1 MKKVTI
7 IGAGN
12 VGATAAMNIARMGIC
27 DTVVLLDIKEGVAEG
42 KAMDI
47 MQTLS
52 IFGVPTNVIGVTN
65 DYSATKKSD
74 IYVITSGVPRKPGMT
89 REELVGV
96 NSKVV
101 TSVMDGIT
109 KYCYDHF
116 DEWNEGYPV
125 TPKFVIVSNPMDT
138 MCMCVL
144 KYLQNK
150 YPSYRETFYDQII
163 GMGGLLD
170 SNRFKYF
177 IKKGLEKHFNKDNA
191 DLFGNKNCNININDI
206 YGYVVGGHGDTTMIP
221 VYEDARWL
229 SYPIKDLLD
238 FEELNEIIENTMKG
252 GATLTKLLGT
262 SAWEAPAAGI
272 AITVKAILNNEHKV
286 IPCSSYGAP
295 YKCFIGQMCTISAS
309 GIEDIDYRCETISR
323 VQKKLFESA
332 EAIIKVNEAL
342 S

>member
-1 MKKVTI
+1 MKKVSI

-27 DTVVLLDIKEGVAEG
+27 DEVVLLDIKEGVAEG

-52 IFGVPTNVIGVTN
+52 IFGIPTTVTGVTS
-65 DYSATKKSD
+65 DYSKTENSD

-109 KYCYDHF
+109 KYCYSYYSNVKF
-116 DEWNEGYPV
+116 
-125 TPKFVIVSNPMDT
+125 PKFVVVSNPMDT

-144 KYLQNK
+144 KYLQEK
-150 YPSYRETFYDQII
+150 YPASRETFYDQII

-170 SNRFKYF
+170 TNRFKYF
-177 IKKGLEKHFNKDNA
+177 IKKGLEKHFNKDGIS
-191 DLFGNKNCNININDI
+191 LFVANINDI
-206 YGYVVGGHGDTTMIP
+206 QGYVVGGHGDTTMIP

-229 SYPIKDLLD
+229 SYPITDI
-238 FEELNEIIENTMKG
+238 FNEEELNEVVENTMKG

-262 SAWEAPAAGI
+262 SAWEAPSAGI

-286 IPCSSYGAP
+286 IPCSSYGHP
-295 YKCFIGQMCTISAS
+295 YQCFIGQLCTLGEK
-309 GIEDIDYRCETISR
+309 GIENIDWRCETIER
-323 VQKKLFESA
+323 VANKLFESA
-332 EAIIKVNEAL
+332 KSINKVNKAL
-342 S
+342 

>member
-1 MKKVTI
+1 MKVTI

-65 DYSATKKSD
+65 DYSATKESD
-74 IYVITSGVPRKPGMT
+74 IYVITSGIPRKPGMT

-109 KYCYDHF
+109 KYCY
-116 DEWNEGYPV
+116 EGEK

-150 YPSYRETFYDQII
+150 YPASRETFYDQII

-170 SNRFKYF
+170 TNRFKYY
-177 IKKGLEKHFNKDNA
+177 IKKALESNFELVGTHF
-191 DLFGNKNCNININDI
+191 LGNNIHNININDI

-221 VYEDARWL
+221 VWEDARYL
-229 SYPIKDLLD
+229 SYPIK
-238 FEELNEIIENTMKG
+238 ELFSQEKINEIVENTMKG

-286 IPCSSYGAP
+286 IPSSSWSSVYN
-295 YKCFIGQMCTISAS
+295 CFVGQVCTIGEN
-309 GIEDIDYRCETISR
+309 GIEDIDWRCENIKR
-323 VQKKLFESA
+323 VQDKLIESVN
-332 EAIIKVNEAL
+332 AIKKVNQNI
-342 S
+342 

>member
-1 MKKVTI
+1 MKKVSI

-27 DTVVLLDIKEGVAEG
+27 DEVVLLDIKEGVAEG

-52 IFGVPTNVIGVTN
+52 IFGVPTNVTGVTS
-65 DYSATKKSD
+65 DYSATKDSD

-101 TSVMDGIT
+101 SSVMDGIA
-109 KYCYDHF
+109 KYCHL
-116 DEWNEGYPV
+116 NIA
-125 TPKFVIVSNPMDT
+125 KFIIVSNPMDT
-138 MCMCVL
+138 MCMCVK
-144 KYLQNK
+144 KYIDNK
-150 YPSYRETFYDQII
+150 LGTTDNNDDNVNDRII

-170 SNRFKYF
+170 TNRFKYF
-177 IKKGLEKHFNKDNA
+177 IKKGLEKHFKVTDV
-191 DLFGNKNCNININDI
+191 DLLGNHIHNININDI

-221 VYEDARWL
+221 VYEDARYL
-229 SYPIKDLLD
+229 AYPIKDLLS

-286 IPCSSYGAP
+286 IPCSSYGHP
-295 YKCFIGQMCTISAS
+295 YKCFIGQMCTLGEN
-309 GIEDIDYRCETISR
+309 GIENIDWHCETIER
-323 VQKKLFESA
+323 VQKKLLESA
-332 EAIIKVNEAL
+332 EAIRKVNEAL
-342 S
+342 

>member
-1 MKKVTI
+1 MRKVTI

-42 KAMDI
+42 KAIDI

-52 IFGVPTNVIGVTN
+52 MFGVPTNVIGVTG
-65 DYSATKKSD
+65 DYSATQESD
-74 IYVITSGVPRKPGMT
+74 VYVITSGIPRKPGMT

-101 TSVMDGIT
+101 RSVMDGIT
-109 KYCYDHF
+109 KYCYDHIQKG
-116 DEWNEGYPV
+116 DEDPV
-125 TPKFVIVSNPMDT
+125 VSPKFVVVSNPMDS
-138 MCMCVL
+138 MCMVVL
-144 KYLQNK
+144 KYLQDK
-150 YPSYRETFYDQII
+150 YPASKETFYDQII
-163 GMGGLLD
+163 GMGGYLD
-170 SNRFKYF
+170 SNRFKYY
-177 IKKGLEKHFNKDNA
+177 IKKGLEKHYNKNNN
-191 DLFGNKNCNININDI
+191 DLFGNKICNININDI

-229 SYPIKDLLD
+229 SYPIQDLLT
-238 FEELNEIIENTMKG
+238 FEELNEVIENTMKG

-286 IPCSSYGAP
+286 IPCSSYGHP
-295 YKCFIGQMCTISAS
+295 YKCFIGQLCTLGEN
-309 GIEDIDYRCETISR
+309 GIENIDWKCETIER
-323 VQKKLFESA
+323 VQKKLLDSS
-332 EAIIKVNEAL
+332 EAIRNVNK
-342 S
+342 SI

>member
-1 MKKVTI
+1 MKKVSI

-27 DTVVLLDIKEGVAEG
+27 DEVVLLDIKEGVAEG

-52 IFGVPTNVIGVTN
+52 IFGVPTNVTGVTS
-65 DYSATKKSD
+65 DYSATKDSD

-109 KYCYDHF
+109 KYCY
-116 DEWNEGYPV
+116 EGEK

-150 YPSYRETFYDQII
+150 YPASRETFYDQII

-170 SNRFKYF
+170 TNRFKYF
-177 IKKGLEKHFNKDNA
+177 IKKGLEKHFKA
-191 DLFGNKNCNININDI
+191 TGVDLLGNYINNININDI

-221 VYEDARWL
+221 VYEDARYL
-229 SYPIKDLLD
+229 SYPIKDLLN

-286 IPCSSYGAP
+286 IPCSSYGHP
-295 YKCFIGQMCTISAS
+295 YKCFLGQMCTLGES
-309 GIEDIDYRCETISR
+309 GIENIDWHCETIER
-323 VQKKLFESA
+323 VQKKLLESA
-332 EAIIKVNEAL
+332 EAIRKVNEAL
-342 S
+342 

>member
-47 MQTLS
+47 AQTLS

-65 DYSATKKSD
+65 DYSVTKNSD

-89 REELVGV
+89 REELVGI

-101 TSVMDGIT
+101 NSVMDGIT
-109 KYCYDHF
+109 SYCYGMDC
-116 DEWNEGYPV
+116 NV
-125 TPKFVIVSNPMDT
+125 TPKYVVVSNPMDT

-144 KYLQNK
+144 KYLQEK
-150 YPSYRETFYDQII
+150 YPASKETFYEQII

-170 SNRFKYF
+170 SNRFKYY
-177 IKKGLEKHFNKDNA
+177 IKEALENAYRNGTKMMDNV
-191 DLFGNKNCNININDI
+191 NITDI
-206 YGYVVGGHGDTTMIP
+206 YGYVVGGHGDSTMIP
-221 VYEDARWL
+221 VYEDARYL
-229 SYPIKDLLD
+229 SYPIKDLLQPD
-238 FEELNEIIENTMKG
+238 ELNRVIENTMKG

-272 AITVKAILNNEHKV
+272 AMTVKAILNNEHKV
-286 IPCSSYGAP
+286 MPCSSWGYP
-295 YKCFIGQMCTISAS
+295 YKCFIGQLVHLGEN
-309 GIEDIDYRCETISR
+309 GIEDYDWRYENIKR
-323 VQKKLFESA
+323 VQDKMLESA
-332 EAIIKVNEAL
+332 EAIRKVNENI
-342 S
+342 